1 MTLFLASILLGIIP
15 MVIYALIVW
24 RLDRWE
30 KEPLPLVL
38 AAFCWGAV
46 PSVIFAIIAQNVLN
60 FPAVIEEGE
69 ELSIAGE
76 LYQASLVAPVKPD
89 I

>member
-1 MTLFLASILLGIIP
+1 M
-15 MVIYALIVW
+15 
-24 RLDRWE
+24 
-30 KEPLPLVL
+30 L

-60 FPAVIEEGE
+60 LPAVIEEGE